1 MSNTIYNL
9 WCYLEGDNT
18 VLPVDTPSTISIGEL
33 KKMIKENYGDDLKDN
48 AARLSLS
55 RVNIDYFAVTDELN
69 RGEYRPNVNDEQ
81 PLQNIMSPISD
92 VWPEPPPDGH
102 IHVFIRP
109 PPPTVLGKRTR
120 EVGDVLN
127 SKIYTTSPSQM
138 GKLREYKS
146 LQQDQNKRILD
157 DRPVPDSVPPASL
170 LYDGFGHFM
179 DIFRHRKDVYDL
191 SLKRRNLELAVD
203 NFAEL
208 MTDFHDNEDGRKMKG
223 LLALNEILSNNS
235 NKLAAASIDST
246 SIHSD
251 GHYNGPH
258 DAVSCIVGF
267 KNELVDISS
276 MPLVELIGYVAHSHA
291 QSMARHEELYKG
303 WRVPCLGMT
312 IVGPYV
318 TFYAVIF
325 LRKLRVV
332 SLTPALSCVAS
343 AGEGDD
349 RKALYAA
356 FSGALDLLRRID
368 EDAKN
373 FLSKPPKIQHLDYS
387 FPYISALPKF
397 DGSSEKVHFQIL
409 RHHPDVQSYR
419 LLYIAETSDKKQ
431 ILVKFTPRYSI
442 ALHAFCA
449 DRGHAPVIHGFQ
461 TLPGGWFVVAMDYI
475 SPISP
480 AHLSRSPDLTRLLD
494 KWTADLQKLMQ
505 SFHDEGLVHGD
516 LREPNIL
523 CDGEKVMLIDFDWG
537 GEVGKACYPRA
548 RLCHDLMEG
557 RDNTSPEI
565 TKGDDRRVL
574 QNTLGELKNIQ

>member
-1 MSNTIYNL
+1 
-9 WCYLEGDNT
+9 
-18 VLPVDTPSTISIGEL
+18 V
-33 KKMIKENYGDDLKDN
+33 
-48 AARLSLS
+48 A
-55 RVNIDYFAVTDELN
+55 
-69 RGEYRPNVNDEQ
+69 
-81 PLQNIMSPISD
+81 
-92 VWPEPPPDGH
+92 
-102 IHVFIRP
+102 
-109 PPPTVLGKRTR
+109 VLGKRIR
-120 EVGDVLN
+120 EVDDVLN

-138 GKLREYKS
+138 GKLQEYKS
-146 LQQDQNKRILD
+146 LQQDRDGRILD

-179 DIFRHRKDVYDL
+179 DIFRHREDVYDL
-191 SLKRRNLELAVD
+191 SPKRRNLELAVD

-208 MTDFHDNEDGRKMKG
+208 MTVFYNNGDVRKMKG
-223 LLALNEILSNNS
+223 LFALNENLSLNGR

-246 SIHSD
+246 PIHSD
-251 GHYNGPH
+251 GHYNGSH
-258 DAVSCIVGF
+258 DAVSCIVEF

-276 MPLVELIGYVAHSHA
+276 MPLVELTGYVAHSHA
-291 QSMARHEELYKG
+291 QSMARHEDLYMG

-312 IVGPYV
+312 IVGKLHFSGSLDGSDVMYILSGPYV
-318 TFYAVIF
+318 RFYALIF
-325 LRKLRVV
+325 LRGLRVV
-332 SLTPALSCVAS
+332 SLTPALSCIAS

-368 EDAKN
+368 EDAKT
-373 FLSKPPKIQHLDYS
+373 FLSKPPKIKHLDYS

-397 DGSSEKVHFQIL
+397 DGSNEKLHFRIL
-409 RHHPDVQSYR
+409 RLHPDVQSYR
-419 LLYIAETSDKKQ
+419 LLYIAETLDDKQ
-431 ILVKFTPRYSI
+431 ILVILKFTPRYSI

-449 DRGHAPVIHGFQ
+449 ERGHAPVIHGFQ

-480 AHLSRSPDLTRLLD
+480 PVQLSRSPHLTRLLD
-494 KWTADLQKLMQ
+494 KWTDDLQKLMQ

-523 CDGEKVMLIDFDWG
+523 CDGEKMMLIDFDWG
-537 GEVGKACYPRA
+537 GQVGKACYPRA

-557 RDNTSPEI
+557 RDGTSPQI

-574 QNTLGELKNIQ
+574 RNTLEELKNIQ

>member
-1 MSNTIYNL
+1 
-9 WCYLEGDNT
+9 
-18 VLPVDTPSTISIGEL
+18 
-33 KKMIKENYGDDLKDN
+33 
-48 AARLSLS
+48 
-55 RVNIDYFAVTDELN
+55 
-69 RGEYRPNVNDEQ
+69 
-81 PLQNIMSPISD
+81 
-92 VWPEPPPDGH
+92 
-102 IHVFIRP
+102 
-109 PPPTVLGKRTR
+109 
-120 EVGDVLN
+120 
-127 SKIYTTSPSQM
+127 M

-312 IVGPYV
+312 IVGKLHFSGVSDGYDIMYMLPGPYV